1 MERDIS
7 WIFRRRWPN
16 LCWENSSKVY
26 EKQLHLLRTLSFYRK
41 PSMVFWCTI
50 FHSSFLFWYCGLNV
64 SLQESYNRNL
74 MIKYLEVESLRG
86 IRVKWGCEDRA
97 PQWRSKEFLRIGQKT
112 SVCSL
117 CLTLQWCPL
126 SYYEQRRDHFCVLSS
141 CSWTLQLLNHEL
153 NKLLLTIVC
162 FSVTFGVASSS
173 DPKTIKKKCT
183 CLLFSICSKI
193 VTVLHYNKKC
203 NLSWQYC

>member
-1 MERDIS
+1 
-7 WIFRRRWPN
+7 
-16 LCWENSSKVY
+16 
-26 EKQLHLLRTLSFYRK
+26 
-41 PSMVFWCTI
+41 
-50 FHSSFLFWYCGLNV
+50 
-64 SLQESYNRNL
+64 

-86 IRVKWGCEDRA
+86 IRVKWGCEDRT
-97 PQWRSKEFLRIGQKT
+97 PQYRSKGFLRTGQKT

-126 SYYEQRRDHFCVLSS
+126 SYYEQRRDHFCVLSP

-162 FSVTFGVASSS
+162 FSVTFGVALSS
-173 DPKTIKKKCT
+173 DPKTILKKCT

-203 NLSWQYC
+203 NLNWQYC